1 MTLTSKQPSATAQS
15 EALFERA
22 QQVIPGGVNSPV
34 RAFRSVGGHPRF
46 IASASGATLTDA
58 DGQTYL
64 DYIGSWGPMILG
76 HNHPAVRQAIM
87 DALPSGT
94 SFGAPTE
101 REVRLAELVTRLT
114 GVDKV
119 RFVSSGT
126 EATMSALRLAR
137 GYASAQSGD
146 QPNSAG
152 RKYTLKF
159 RGNYHGHA
167 DALLV
172 EAGSGL
178 MTNADL
184 LGQAAPSSAGVPPEY
199 AALTLVADYNDAAG
213 LDELMRARGH
223 EIAAVIF
230 EPIVGNAGVLIP
242 RGDFLEAL
250 RRTQDAGALLIADEV
265 MTGFR
270 LSIRGA
276 AAQLGLKPDL
286 TCWGKI
292 IGGGLPVGAYGG
304 RSEIM
309 DFVSPV
315 GPVYQAGTLSGNP
328 LAMAA
333 GLATLQELERDPAI
347 YGRLTRYTAAL
358 AGGLR
363 VRAHSA
369 GVPIRVNQVG
379 SMLTAFFLPAG
390 ASEDTEIGNYG
401 QAARSDTAAFSTW
414 FQSMLNQGIYWA
426 PSQFESIF
434 VSGAHTQ
441 ADLDRTLDAAATAFA
456 AVAASGGR
464 V

>member
-1 MTLTSKQPSATAQS
+1 MTASLFSTAQS

-22 QQVIPGGVNSPV
+22 LRVIPGGVNSPV
-34 RAFRSVGGHPRF
+34 RAFKSVGGVPRF
-46 IASASGATLTDA
+46 IASANGATLTDA
-58 DGQTYL
+58 DGQMYL
-64 DYIGSWGPMILG
+64 DYVGSWGPMILG
-76 HNHPAVRQAIM
+76 HNHPAVRGAVAA
-87 DALPSGT
+87 ALPYGT
-94 SFGAPTE
+94 SFGAPGE
-101 REVRLAELVTRLT
+101 REVLLAELVTRLT

-137 GYASAQSGD
+137 GFVGQHRVGQGNAD
-146 QPNSAG
+146 

-178 MTNADL
+178 MTNADK

-199 AALTLVADYNDAAG
+199 ASLTLVADYNDAPG
-213 LDELMRARGH
+213 LDQLMRERGH

-230 EPIVGNAGVLIP
+230 EPVVGNSGVLLP
-242 RGDFLEAL
+242 TPDFLAAL
-250 RRTQDAGALLIADEV
+250 HRVREAGALLIADEV

-270 LSIRGA
+270 LSLSGA
-276 AAQLGLKPDL
+276 TGLLGLTPDL

-304 RSEIM
+304 RAEIM

-333 GLATLQELERDPAI
+333 GIATLSELERDPGI
-347 YGRLTRYTAAL
+347 YQRLESYTAAL
-358 AGGLR
+358 GAGLR
-363 VRAHSA
+363 ELAAEA
-369 GVPIRVNQVG
+369 GVPITVNQVG
-379 SMLTAFFLPAG
+379 SMLTAFFLTG
-390 ASEDTEIGNYG
+390 EVSSYS
-401 QAARSDTAAFSTW
+401 QAAQSDTAAFGRW
-414 FQSMLNQGIYWA
+414 FQRMLSGGVYWA

-434 VSGAHTQ
+434 VSAAHTPV
-441 ADLDRTLDAAATAFA
+441 DLDFTLSAARTAFK
-456 AVAASGGR
+456 GGA
-464 V
+464 

>member
-1 MTLTSKQPSATAQS
+1 MLSTARS

-22 QQVIPGGVNSPV
+22 LRVIPGGVNSPV
-34 RAFRSVGGHPRF
+34 RAFKSVGGVPRF
-46 IASASGATLTDA
+46 IASANGATLTDA

-76 HNHPAVRQAIM
+76 HNHPAVREAVAG
-87 DALPSGT
+87 ALPFGT
-94 SFGAPTE
+94 SFGAPGE
-101 REVRLAELVTRLT
+101 REVLLAELVTRLT

-137 GYASAQSGD
+137 GFVNQHRVGQHGTD
-146 QPNSAG
+146 

-172 EAGSGL
+172 EAGSGM
-178 MTNADL
+178 MTNADK

-199 AALTLVADYNDAAG
+199 ASLTLVADYNDAPG
-213 LDELMRARGH
+213 LDQLMRERGH

-230 EPIVGNAGVLIP
+230 EPVVGNAGVLRP
-242 RGDFLEAL
+242 SPDFLAAL
-250 RRTQDAGALLIADEV
+250 HRVREAGALLIADEV

-270 LSIRGA
+270 LSLSGA
-276 AAQLGLKPDL
+276 TGLLGLTPDL

-304 RSEIM
+304 RAEIM

-333 GLATLQELERDPAI
+333 GIATLSELERDPGI
-347 YGRLTRYTAAL
+347 YQRLESYTAAL
-358 AGGLR
+358 GAGLR
-363 VRAHSA
+363 ELAQEA
-369 GVPIRVNQVG
+369 GVPLTVNQVG
-379 SMLTAFFLPAG
+379 SMLTAFFLSG
-390 ASEDTEIGNYG
+390 EVNTYG
-401 QAARSDTAAFSTW
+401 QAARADAAAFGRW
-414 FQSMLNQGIYWA
+414 FQAMLSGGVYWS

-434 VSGAHTQ
+434 VSAAHTP
-441 ADLDRTLDAAATAFA
+441 ADLDFTLSAAQTAFKA
-456 AVAASGGR
+456 GA
-464 V
+464 